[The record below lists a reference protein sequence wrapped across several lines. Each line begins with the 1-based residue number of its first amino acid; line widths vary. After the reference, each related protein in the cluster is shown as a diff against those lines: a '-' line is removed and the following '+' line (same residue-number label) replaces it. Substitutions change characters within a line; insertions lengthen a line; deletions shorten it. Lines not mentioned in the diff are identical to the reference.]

1 MKSYSA
7 VLVSREMKIKTT
19 ARCHY
24 TPTGI
29 AKIRKRHTMPNVG
42 CNEEQLEHSYIA
54 RREWNG
60 PTVLAISL
68 AVLLKFNSH
77 LSYDPAIPF
86 PGTYPREMKACLQK
100 DTCKIYLQ

>member
-24 TPTGI
+24 TPIGI

-54 RREWNG
+54 RRE
-60 PTVLAISL
+60 
-68 AVLLKFNSH
+68 
-77 LSYDPAIPF
+77 
-86 PGTYPREMKACLQK
+86 
-100 DTCKIYLQ
+100 